1 MGKKTVLA
9 ILLPLIVLTAGAG
22 YLANHRIEGRPA
34 LVSLERFEPD
44 MGLSQELVLVL
55 EDSDSGLRNVRID
68 MAKDGK
74 QCVLLD
80 RQYPFGGWFGS
91 DARKKER
98 LTVPIEP
105 AALGLTDGE
114 AILSVNV
121 RDYSWRRWFHGNLTK
136 VEKPLRIDTRT
147 PQIHVISQA
156 HNVSQGGA
164 GLVVYRLSETCR
176 QSGVRVAEMFFPGHG
191 GRFADP
197 LIMTCFFALSHEQ
210 GPGTRMAVEAM
221 DLAGNMGRSTFV
233 HYIRPKSFPKDA
245 IRLNDAFMRTTIAA
259 LAPADSGHASLLD
272 RFLAVNRDMRVQND
286 DVVRQV
292 SAAGQGMI
300 LWDGPFMRLPA
311 AAPRAGFA
319 DRREYVFN
327 NVVVDRQVHLGVDL
341 ASLAQSP
348 VPAAN
353 RGKIAYVGELGIY
366 GLMVMIDHGGGL
378 MSMYAHLSRIDARVG
393 QMVEKGQIIG
403 RTGATGLAG
412 GDHLHYAM
420 LVHTTFVNPVE
431 WWDKHWIA
439 DNVVNKLNEASR
451 IAAGG

>member
-1 MGKKTVLA
+1 
-9 ILLPLIVLTAGAG
+9 
-22 YLANHRIEGRPA
+22 
-34 LVSLERFEPD
+34 
-44 MGLSQELVLVL
+44 
-55 EDSDSGLRNVRID
+55 
-68 MAKDGK
+68 
-74 QCVLLD
+74 
-80 RQYPFGGWFGS
+80 
-91 DARKKER
+91 
-98 LTVPIEP
+98 
-105 AALGLTDGE
+105 
-114 AILSVNV
+114 
-121 RDYSWRRWFHGNLTK
+121 
-136 VEKPLRIDTRT
+136 
-147 PQIHVISQA
+147 
-156 HNVSQGGA
+156 
-164 GLVVYRLSETCR
+164 
-176 QSGVRVAEMFFPGHG
+176 
-191 GRFADP
+191 
-197 LIMTCFFALSHEQ
+197 
-210 GPGTRMAVEAM
+210 MAVEAM